1 MLEKRDNLC
10 SLTYT
15 CIITV
20 CYLGAIGL
28 CRTVLFSNILKIDD
42 KVINSVSL
50 GIFSLIFLIGP
61 FSLPFFQKMILKFTY
76 KAVFFITSVANI
88 FSMTLYI
95 VVIEQQPKD
104 VYLITTIL
112 IFEAI
117 SAPFMAIFYCS
128 FNYYIRS
135 MSNKNNVSIY
145 FGVAYSLFCMQNF
158 VGDIYVIFESKI
170 YQYNEYFYYPMLGVS
185 LIITFLYWFI
195 KEPDSLSKSVTKQ
208 SIDLQQ
214 KLNEHLYGSLMDDD
228 NQKNNINDNEY
239 INQFKLIW
247 KIPKLYPQFIYLIPT
262 IISIGMFTAFSVV
275 YSQDMIEP
283 NYTNVSQ
290 LKPAIVTNLSI
301 HGIGQF
307 LGGILIGLLSY
318 SYGYLNLLIGLQI
331 FGAITYILSDCW

>member
-1 MLEKRDNLC
+1 MFEKRDNLC

-15 CIITV
+15 CMITV
-20 CYLGAIGL
+20 CYLGVIGL

-50 GIFSLIFLIGP
+50 GIFSLVFLLGP
-61 FSLPFFQKMILKFTY
+61 FSLPFFQKMIMKFTY

-104 VYLITTIL
+104 VYLIATIL

-117 SAPFMAIFYCS
+117 SAPFMAIFYCT

-135 MSNKNNVSIY
+135 LSNKNNVGIY
-145 FGVAYSLFCMQNF
+145 FGVAYSLFCMQNLI
-158 VGDIYVIFESKI
+158 GDIYVIFEEKI
-170 YQYNEYFYYPMLGVS
+170 YEYNQYFYYPMLGVS
-185 LIITFLYWFI
+185 LIITILYWFI

-214 KLNEHLYGSLMDDD
+214 KLNDHLYGSYMNDD
-228 NQKNNINDNEY
+228 NTKINTNNNEY

-247 KIPKLYPQFIYLIPT
+247 KIPKLYPQFVYLIPT

-283 NYTNVSQ
+283 NYTNVNY
-290 LKPAIVTNLSI
+290 LKQDIVANLSI

-318 SYGYLNLLIGLQI
+318 SYGYLNLLMVLQV
-331 FGAITYILSDCW
+331 FGAVTYIFSDCW